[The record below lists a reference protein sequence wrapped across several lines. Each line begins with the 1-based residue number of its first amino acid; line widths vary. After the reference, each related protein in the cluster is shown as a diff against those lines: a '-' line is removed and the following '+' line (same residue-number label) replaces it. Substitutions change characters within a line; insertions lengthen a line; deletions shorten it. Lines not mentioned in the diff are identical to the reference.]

1 MSSTQHVASSAP
13 AAGICQLPNNP
24 APQSSTYR
32 ALMDRL
38 IAWARDGRPPPP
50 SRYPSVA
57 AGTLVQPQRAAMGFP
72 DLGALGLVLP
82 AGLNDLNPADQTV
95 IPARVDVN
103 RHYMLFVP
111 RTDADGH
118 DIAGIRVPD
127 IDAPLATHTG
137 FGLRKASFAEGQLC
151 GLNGSYLPLPKD
163 VQERSAKRDPRLSIA
178 ERYSTQTAY
187 VQQVRASAERL
198 KTDGLM
204 LEEDMARELDAA
216 VKEPRVL
223 ALPQ

>member
-1 MSSTQHVASSAP
+1 M
-13 AAGICQLPNNP
+13 L
-24 APQSSTYR
+24 
-32 ALMDRL
+32 
-38 IAWARDGRPPPP
+38 
-50 SRYPSVA
+50 
-57 AGTLVQPQRAAMGFP
+57 
-72 DLGALGLVLP
+72 
-82 AGLNDLNPADQTV
+82 
-95 IPARVDVN
+95 N

-204 LEEDMARELDAA
+204 LEEDMARVLDAA